1 MKFISQNISYLVNI
15 ERMSNDEFGEMFGLN
30 KGVVLSYRH
39 GKSKPKLETLIKL
52 SEKYRYTLDQLCNID
67 ISEMEKGKK
76 QSIYSNND
84 NYINNN
90 INENSNNGNTIK
102 INDTEE
108 LNKLRYE
115 NNHLLQENEKLNK
128 RVTELET
135 KIDTLIDK
143 LIGNK

>member
-1 MKFISQNISYLVNI
+1 
-15 ERMSNDEFGEMFGLN
+15 MSNDEFGEMFGLN